1 MTLYVGELKK
11 STEKYRINK
20 SLISGIYAKINSI
33 YVLGKLM
40 KKFLFQNLAKLR
52 NCLGITLV
60 EHVEQT
66 INKKYF

>member
-11 STEKYRINK
+11 STEKCRIK

-52 NCLGITLV
+52 NYLGITLV